1 MGGKGRGGGIQERR
15 MYLEYVG
22 RVGEEVSR
30 TKEGRGQVG
39 PRAGYASCRVEMRI
53 GRRGRDAGGHN

>member
-1 MGGKGRGGGIQERR
+1 